1 MYRIRRPDPLGFAWY
16 ALLAFA
22 NMVHAKAF
30 LAKRILPQIANVTIV
45 PSKIRAMLTFAW
57 TNRSTLSVDVLV

>member
-45 PSKIRAMLTFAW
+45 PQRFAPC
-57 TNRSTLSVDVLV
+57 